1 MERQEEE
8 IMPPLTDAQQKLLER
23 GEITT
28 TLVDLALASL
38 HNPFLEGEVNAY
50 RNLVE
55 DVFEEWKK
63 EAEV

>member
-1 MERQEEE
+1 M
-8 IMPPLTDAQQKLLER
+8 
-23 GEITT
+23 
-28 TLVDLALASL
+28 DLALTSL

-63 EAEV
+63 EAEVQKDLTKKQNEYSLVQAK